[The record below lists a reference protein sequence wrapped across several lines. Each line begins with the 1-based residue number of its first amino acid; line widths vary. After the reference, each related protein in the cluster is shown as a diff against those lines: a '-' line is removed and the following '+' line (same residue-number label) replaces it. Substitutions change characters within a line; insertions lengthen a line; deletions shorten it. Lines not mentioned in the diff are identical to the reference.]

1 MTPKKGLKAKTSDL
15 SRVGVG
21 VWEISK
27 LVPLGTYIE
36 KCSSSGGGSNSS
48 CG

>member
-1 MTPKKGLKAKTSDL
+1 LKAKTSDL

-27 LVPLGTYIE
+27 LVPLGTYI
-36 KCSSSGGGSNSS
+36 KKMQLIRRRRRI
-48 CG
+48 